1 MNKAKELQ
9 NQPQF
14 DNYRKCPVALGP
26 YTSHIW
32 RDDPKH
38 LCFLLARY
46 KFCSKLLAGKKKVL
60 EVGCGDA
67 FATPVVA
74 QVVESVHCID
84 FEPLL
89 YEDNR
94 KRLKSFSNITFAV
107 HDITEKPLNEK
118 FDAAFSL
125 DVLEHIKPEDEH
137 KFFENICKSLRQH
150 GILIVGTPNIT
161 AEQYASKYSGIGHI
175 NLKDWKDLQK
185 LLSEYFQNGF
195 LFSMNDEVVHTGYYP
210 MAHYLF
216 ALGTGPKTKSR
227 AGILNSQ

>member
-1 MNKAKELQ
+1 MNKIKEAAY
-9 NQPQF
+9 QPQF
-14 DNYRKCPVALGP
+14 NDYWKNPVTLGP
-26 YTSHIW
+26 FTSYSW
-32 RDDPKH
+32 RNDPKH
-38 LCFLLARY
+38 LCFRFSRY

-74 QVVESVHCID
+74 QVVESVRCID

-89 YEDNR
+89 YKDNK
-94 KRLKSFSNITFAV
+94 KRLKKFSNITFAV
-107 HDITEKPLNEK
+107 HDITKKPLNER

-161 AEQYASKYSGIGHI
+161 AEQYATKHNETGHI
-175 NLKDWKDLQK
+175 NLKGWKDLQK
-185 LLSEYFQNGF
+185 LLSQYFYNEF

-216 ALGTGPKTKSR
+216 ATGIGPKT
-227 AGILNSQ
+227 